1 MIPFS
6 RVKHKWDVDSKCLE
20 STKSINIVFSY
31 LILEIVKM
39 ERLSGRQPLNWSV
52 MEVEAVIEMQSV
64 GRKEDQNC
72 NETSNPPMLD
82 RNDDDNEKSK

>member
-1 MIPFS
+1 M
-6 RVKHKWDVDSKCLE
+6 
-20 STKSINIVFSY
+20 FSY

-39 ERLSGRQPLNWSV
+39 ERLSGRQPLNRSV
-52 MEVEAVIEMQSV
+52 IEVEAVIEMQSV
-64 GRKEDQNC
+64 GRKEDQNF

>member
-1 MIPFS
+1 MF
-6 RVKHKWDVDSKCLE
+6 
-20 STKSINIVFSY
+20 TY
-31 LILEIVKM
+31 LILEIEKM
-39 ERLSGRQPLNWSV
+39 ERLSGRQPLNRSV

-64 GRKEDQNC
+64 GRKEDQNF

>member
-1 MIPFS
+1 MKAFS
-6 RVKHKWDVDSKCLE
+6 VFIKYKR
-20 STKSINIVFSY
+20 INIVFSY

-39 ERLSGRQPLNWSV
+39 ERLSGRQPLNRSV
-52 MEVEAVIEMQSV
+52 IEVEAVIEMQSV
-64 GRKEDQNC
+64 GRKEDQNF